1 MRGNRRQTNPNRL
14 KNIIIEFIKENIKTY
29 LILTIIFFIGLTL
42 GVIFVN
48 NANETQANQISGYIN
63 NFINSIKENYQISTK
78 ELLKNSIINN
88 VGIAVLLWFLGST
101 VIGFPLIYVVVG
113 YKGYTVSSVMATVG
127 TGKGIIFIIATML
140 IQNIIYIP
148 TILTLS
154 VSGIKL
160 YRLIME
166 DRRREN
172 IKLQILKHT
181 IFSILMLILLLISS
195 LLETYVSGNLSS
207 IFLKYC

>member
-63 NFINSIKENYQISTK
+63 NFINSI
-78 ELLKNSIINN
+78 INN

-113 YKGYTVSSVMATVG
+113 YKGYCIGYTVSSVIATVG

-195 LLETYVSGNLSS
+195 LLETYISGNLSG

>member
-63 NFINSIKENYQISTK
+63 NFINSI
-78 ELLKNSIINN
+78 INN

-113 YKGYTVSSVMATVG
+113 YKGYCIGYTVSSVIATVG
-127 TGKGIIFIIATML
+127 TGKGIIFIIATMF

-195 LLETYVSGNLSS
+195 LLETYISGNLSG

>member
-63 NFINSIKENYQISTK
+63 NFINSVKENYQISTK

-113 YKGYTVSSVMATVG
+113 YKGYCIGYTVSSV
-127 TGKGIIFIIATML
+127 IATML

>member
-63 NFINSIKENYQISTK
+63 NFINSI
-78 ELLKNSIINN
+78 INN

-113 YKGYTVSSVMATVG
+113 YKGYCIGYTVSSVMATVG

>member
-113 YKGYTVSSVMATVG
+113 YKGYCIGYTVSSVIATVG

-154 VSGIKL
+154 V
-160 YRLIME
+160 RLIME

-195 LLETYVSGNLSS
+195 LLETYISGNLSG